1 MKRMCKKWANVIFA
15 LSLFVVMSAGNLQA
29 QSSNVV
35 SDWTLSDGVKVGG
48 ARAYAGLHYPN
59 SAREGRFSPIKSP
72 TKSWSAI
79 SSPWSEV
86 NAPTSDSIRRVVKN
100 ERALWSGS
108 RRPAS
113 RSLVD
118 ARSWTRSRDRRDLC
132 GNRHP

>member
-1 MKRMCKKWANVIFA
+1 
-15 LSLFVVMSAGNLQA
+15 
-29 QSSNVV
+29 
-35 SDWTLSDGVKVGG
+35 
-48 ARAYAGLHYPN
+48 
-59 SAREGRFSPIKSP
+59 
-72 TKSWSAI
+72 
-79 SSPWSEV
+79 V

>member
-59 SAREGRFSPIKSP
+59 SAREGEILANKVADQILERHFQSLER
-72 TKSWSAI
+72 
-79 SSPWSEV
+79 SERTDFGQHT
-86 NAPTSDSIRRVVKN
+86 PGC
-100 ERALWSGS
+100 EE
-108 RRPAS
+108 
-113 RSLVD
+113 
-118 ARSWTRSRDRRDLC
+118 
-132 GNRHP
+132 